1 MPDMAGKG
9 PERASIAHAGEGNK
23 MHAPAAER
31 NASVLC
37 DLLLRHAPRTGR
49 ALEIASG
56 TGQHVAT
63 FARALPGLTWQPT
76 DIDPQR
82 LRSIDAWAAESGAS
96 NILAAQHLEASTPG
110 WADTHG
116 EQDLVVLINLLHL
129 IPQTQT
135 QALITEAIAALSLQ
149 GRFVLY
155 GPFKR
160 NGTFVS
166 AGDANFHAHITD
178 SNPALGYKNDL
189 DVEGWLRA
197 AGAGE
202 IIRQEMPA
210 NNLAFIASR

>member
-1 MPDMAGKG
+1 MAGKT
-9 PERASIAHAGEGNK
+9 PERASVAHAGEGSK

-63 FARALPGLTWQPT
+63 FSRALPGLTWQPT
-76 DIDPQR
+76 DVDPLR
-82 LRSIDAWAAESGAS
+82 LRSIDSWAAESGTK
-96 NILAAQHLEASTPG
+96 NIEPACHLDACTPG
-110 WADTHG
+110 WAKTHG
-116 EQDLVVLINLLHL
+116 GQDLVVLINLMHL
-129 IPQTQT
+129 IPQVQA
-135 QALITEAIAALSLQ
+135 QALVTEAIAALTPQ

-155 GPFKR
+155 GPFMR
-160 NGTFVS
+160 NGTFIS
-166 AGDANFHAHITD
+166 AGDANFHTHITD
-178 SNPALGYKNDL
+178 SDPALGYKNDL